1 MYSLGLTSGMQQDVG
16 LCGKKECIND
26 VRRRARGQI
35 DRDTTLIA
43 NIVVND
49 TTFLHFNLFFPK
61 NRFDSKNVELS
72 NQVYHHILLQL
83 VIRSNKNNGQNR
95 KNQTAQDLDAILT
108 VNDRRQ
114 RPQASASAS
123 LQTAYVSPKK
133 HFVRNRPPSM
143 AVPSPKKSNPKP
155 IQKSIQKPP
164 TSDACA
170 STSFHQNPSAKLI
183 PIYPRSPKSGPKH
196 SVTFRHPISSHQ
208 SSLSSHE
215 DSPPATT
222 YPTSLA
228 KLSASVDHYQQSI
241 PQSSFQQLTPREQEI
256 TSILQ
261 NSSSQS
267 ETQSKQKT
275 VDRYS
280 NSPEFLQPVLP
291 KQSKKPQQRPQQK
304 IEKSHHPKVVSS
316 VDMLNTKHN
325 RAVLATDD
333 EESQDS
339 GSRSQDSSSPEFIR
353 TVKSPNQKM
362 AQGKHNS
369 GHDSGCATSS
379 SQDEQRRKRA
389 QLSKK
394 VLSVVVEEDE
404 GADDEEETPP
414 REIQVSGG
422 SEDSDIIEVF
432 PNRSDRDAT
441 RPPKSRRSEKKS
453 KKQNRRSRTPSREPS
468 VVIDEEEA
476 PPKKRTRRRLK
487 KEKDPMDVGTR
498 RHKMR
503 RFIHIVYG
511 RPRPVKYK
519 MKALTIKK
527 YRALHQKRTR
537 VTRQISNHIVPQYH
551 REPEKGKR
559 NVPEYTVAE
568 TVESYLDVSKTMM
581 QKSSKHH
588 DELVAVGVDYDNSV
602 KMLHFGRTM
611 KKHSCKQKRLKF
623 QMSWWPKDTPDEKLK
638 RKGGIRT
645 TRITC
650 YTPYRIIDDP
660 YLFKNH
666 WSFCPKS
673 NAPLQVIRKY
683 YLKPM
688 TRRRTTDDI
697 ILDTSY
703 FVREFYLGKAFISL
717 RVTRSSD
724 IPYVYV
730 PPIMQCG
737 YYPYSAVTVENKKFY
752 LAARFREAQLEYFNI
767 TYRDIKP
774 WQGFKVGTI
783 TDSELYYFHCLG
795 KHIHGFWLIWEKIG
809 RCNVDKLKRYTNRRY
824 LVDMFNFQFFP
835 LDVDIKKWELRLR
848 IAFDTVTAYNLHLAE
863 VLRINKPVFDSLTRN
878 PSFYKAVTL
887 KEIVHLM
894 LEQGINPKY
903 YMNSCGKREF
913 YNWGLEKTNEDYL
926 SAYFIICGGS
936 KIIKDNRKFDLE
948 HTRAHI
954 DDQENTAAITRKGEV
969 LHMHIPM
976 TPSEILVHLDNFK
989 YKKNFERLIVH
1000 GPMTPEEQV
1009 ITNLIADTPR
1019 CPTVTPQEA
1028 PKKAVR
1034 LRTTVMTRKELM
1046 QVRNKIY
1053 QIPKPKKVKNKPQKP
1068 ARKKP
1073 GRKPETQVDKGLKKH
1088 DFDILYMA
1096 SDIESDYENYLS
1108 GDENY
1113 EDNIPKLTRSQS
1125 SESIFADIYYT
1136 DYQFDKVS
1144 GFHRQR
1150 INHIV
1155 HPIAQRKKRKMNRH
1169 VKKHLL
1175 RYRMLALEG
1184 VAFKEMLECYHGNLP
1199 KLGQEIT
1206 KTKKAIRVN
1215 GYKRFKVPKVF
1226 EKGDSAKIDS
1236 IGDLL
1241 KEMVTFTV
1249 AAEHSSTRAANG
1261 VARIAQ
1267 RGRIM
1272 QRLTTDNLKP
1282 TNFGLPALSYLAME
1296 ILTRVKMTGRTMME
1310 EEKRNLRESVNQSYI
1325 NYMSLLPHER
1335 RLLDAK
1341 IRNQKDRHIAL
1352 QNERY
1357 ETERMKN
1364 LSKRQGFIRYDQRSL
1379 QAQHK
1384 REEARRLNRL
1394 KHSEKETAFRKEQR
1408 YIAELKAA
1416 GGDMPT
1422 KEWIRKRIQEEEAEE
1437 AAKDRKA
1444 EEEQRERK
1452 RMQEIEAARLLKEK
1466 ERREA
1471 AIEKE
1476 KLDEAVATR
1485 LLKEKDERER
1495 KRIEMERIQAIL
1507 RESSAL
1513 MKEAAEKERQKQLE
1527 EEKRRKDAE
1536 KSQSES
1542 EEELRRLD
1550 RQRHEARRL
1559 KVLEREKKRSEE
1571 EKAMEAMWL
1580 QRQKELAEM
1589 KRRQEEETAKSL
1601 AAVKIPK
1608 TVTTSLYRLAQK
1620 LDKEMIAIAEEKL
1633 YSRTVM
1639 LVIRESEDKFGAFL
1653 RKTRDFNL
1661 RVFTAYFSRFFDKN
1675 RFAQKN
1681 SDNDLYD
1688 NIAKCIHYCPTFNDY
1703 KFVLDMKKIV
1713 KHLSSDMKHRIK
1725 KYMNSDPKGSG
1736 SESPVSNASFS
1747 PEYEPSPEPES
1758 EILADSLSESDDADG
1773 PDELL
1778 PEAYETGQTD
1788 LTATHWSR
1796 SPSVDSQDG
1805 DESQN
1810 SYKGRCFHPM
1820 VALRSTFWRLIE
1832 MSENALEAQNE
1843 QLYRNEFRNYI
1854 VRRRSFRKAGVP
1866 YAVGVY
1872 AASCVLLTGSMYD
1885 PCGRREQSPLRMPG
1899 EVIEIDNN
1907 DPDLKGVI
1915 DRVAQL
1921 GVVFHQANRSPL
1933 NLKQLC
1939 KWNGFRQAC
1948 DLIDELYEF
1957 IMGVYCKLQL
1967 DQVFKDELDDETKIR
1982 EAFRF
1987 IATKFVPLLSMHCG
2001 VKKSQVAKWRYEE
2014 VTIGRC
2020 CVNMTEYKQPTVN
2033 TTNEFILK
2041 QNAQQFSRIT
2051 AIVNWYQYL
2060 VEKGKSKI
2068 EDMRSNAMNA
2078 IAWKRRQYH
2087 IMSPMPATSDQ
2098 EEDDEESPIKIIIPD
2113 DVNLLSPRKV
2123 TPRTL
2128 TPRTPTLHVTKDF
2141 VIDKNNGKDAEA
2153 SATVRHVVSPYQ
2165 HPFVQNIGP
2174 RGEVCQQQSTVYVSG
2189 SYNIP
2194 SEKEKYEKKIRYLI
2208 ERREEIEKENSL
2220 NYNIP
2225 PSADMF
2231 INNLW
2236 RAIERR
2242 ISVFPGGIKI
2252 MTGLHKKIQRPHI
2265 LDSEFKI
2272 YIMSRD
2278 ARGKRFPEE
2287 FPEYKHDWFK
2297 YTRISIE
2304 PRKYQA
2310 YEDTILNSFPHEI
2323 MCKKKFR
2330 KMQWTVPRQFGPPKK
2345 AIEFFTDLDKY
2356 RDLELYKQYLSEGEL
2371 PFNIKIYR
2379 HLWFMGSIF
2388 AEGIAEDWHDDG
2400 LPGGFCGACTDGT
2413 VIFVKKC
2420 TCIFHQDHYDDKFIY
2435 THCNIKKELNG
2446 VERLTGRFVCE
2457 HGPSLVLVL
2466 VDEDKRPKGV
2476 YEVKNPAYTTHDAK
2490 LRIVARK
2497 TMHAQIRKCFANVP
2511 RTIREGSQESTTNS
2525 DSSGSSTDS
2534 LQDSVDEFGNPLIVS
2549 KVQPNIVE
2557 NAKELYKRFSRLKEG
2572 TITLDKP
2579 KKMRTW
2585 RSKSVDSY
2593 RKAFEVKHRPG
2604 LTATQSLID
2613 LTDLENHAKMKM
2625 EKAKQTMIE
2634 ELNIEKDVRLDSE
2647 TMDTRLFEGI
2657 HNISEANNFRLLLEL
2672 FTLGPAA
2679 EEPTAKYCKTRYI
2692 KIQEHLKQHSLMR
2705 VYGQDKEN
2713 VPRFE
2718 EDKKFQGGQ
2727 PISALMHEYYA
2738 FMQYIKRTMRAAKN
2752 HVAANRRLR
2761 FNDAQFEYFHM
2772 IYQKVFNLNL
2782 HLFEHLLHQI
2792 SKHTF
2797 TPYALHHAEHKGD
2810 LTKIRTVL
2818 ARMKIDLPTVM
2829 NSFFNIE
2836 PMKRQ
2841 IHELRQLSEFCQKSE
2856 MDCHIATLGRYAIER
2871 IRVPQ
2876 SAEKVFDDYPW
2887 INQSVHKDTI
2897 DLLRFDSGE
2906 TVPDGFDSRTFNE
2919 QLMKNFY
2926 NPIDV
2931 FEQSTTLRPKGE
2943 SAELN
2948 LYNAFYTQC
2957 DGFFAKF
2964 ERMMPHGAMD
2974 PKMKTYHQ
2982 HQAFIRL
2989 YEIAKGNRI
2998 VDRTDVTRMNDTDVI
3013 MLYTAFVSNP
3023 DVETDAGA
3031 DLDCLNQL
3039 YMQLSKQKAVP
3050 CPINPSLIGTTFVVF
3065 DHHLVVSMVREPF
3078 VFLADLHFK
3087 FTPMRSRGR
3096 IIEAVSGSCVINLLM
3111 DSNSD
3116 KIRIEMRPKSV
3127 QTKGDRLC
3135 FELDHETL
3143 ARAGSIDGVLKIVVS
3158 QRFNKLQE
3166 QFEMQ
3171 PQVRPFKSR
3180 RGILENRNII
3190 NELVSSDEQDKSSSS
3205 SCRMSERTIDPN
3217 YVGFLHTHKELKHLS
3232 EVSKNMREYFI
3243 TNRRPG
3249 SRKRPVPPASPHIP
3263 PHMNPKRIRF
3273 SHKY

>member
-1 MYSLGLTSGMQQDVG
+1 MIHSITTHQDLTNIMDRTGRTRQRSKSSSQESVSVITVVPSPAQSKEKHHQLHKKQKDQERRRLEQQQD
-16 LCGKKECIND
+16 
-26 VRRRARGQI
+26 
-35 DRDTTLIA
+35 RDLET
-43 NIVVND
+43 
-49 TTFLHFNLFFPK
+49 
-61 NRFDSKNVELS
+61 
-72 NQVYHHILLQL
+72 
-83 VIRSNKNNGQNR
+83 
-95 KNQTAQDLDAILT
+95 ILT
-108 VNDRRQ
+108 VNERRQ
-114 RPQASASAS
+114 EPQASASAR
-123 LQTAYVSPKK
+123 LQPAYVSPKK
-133 HFVRNRPPSM
+133 HLVQNRPPTM
-143 AVPSPKKSNPKP
+143 AVPSPTKSNPASQQQSRLAPSHCPIQKQTQKP
-155 IQKSIQKPP
+155 IQNPP
-164 TSDACA
+164 TSNARA
-170 STSFHQNPSAKLI
+170 SSSFHKNPPAKLI
-183 PIYPRSPKSGPKH
+183 PIYPRSPKSGPKN

-208 SSLSSHE
+208 SPPSSHE

-222 YPTSLA
+222 SQPSLA
-228 KLSASVDHYQQSI
+228 KLSASVDHYQQPI
-241 PQSSFQQLTPREQEI
+241 RQSSFQQLTPREQET
-256 TSILQ
+256 TSTHQ
-261 NSSSQS
+261 NSKSQL
-267 ETQSKQKT
+267 EIQRQTQSKQNP

-280 NSPEFLQPVLP
+280 NSPEFLQPEPP
-291 KQSKKPQQRPQQK
+291 KQAKKPQQRPQM
-304 IEKSHHPKVVSS
+304 KSRKPEIVPRAE
-316 VDMLNTKHN
+316 MLNTKYN

-333 EESQDS
+333 EESSQGS

-353 TVKSPNQKM
+353 TVRSTNQKL
-362 AQGKHNS
+362 AQDRHTS
-369 GHDSGCATSS
+369 DHDSGFATSL
-379 SQDEQRRKRA
+379 SQDEQRKKRP

-394 VLSVVVEEDE
+394 VLSVVAEEDE

-414 REIQVSGG
+414 REIQSSEG
-422 SEDSDIIEVF
+422 SVDSDIIEVF
-432 PNRSDRDAT
+432 PNRKDREAT
-441 RPPKSRRSEKKS
+441 RPPESQKPKKKS

-468 VVIDEEEA
+468 VVIEEEEEEQ
-476 PPKKRTRRRLK
+476 PVQKRTRRRLK

-537 VTRQISNHIVPQYH
+537 VTRQISNHMIPQYH

-623 QMSWWPKDTPDEKLK
+623 QMSWWPKETPEEKLK
-638 RKGGIRT
+638 RKGGVRT

-666 WSFCPKS
+666 WSFCPQS
-673 NAPLQVIRKY
+673 NAPLQAIRKY

-737 YYPYSAVTVENKKFY
+737 YFPYSAVTVENKKFY

-767 TYRDIKP
+767 TYRDIEP

-809 RCNVDKLKRYTNRRY
+809 RCNVDKFKRYTNRRY

-878 PSFYKAVTL
+878 PSFYKAITL

-913 YNWGLEKTNEDYL
+913 YNWGLEKSNEDYL

-936 KIIKDNRKFDLE
+936 KILKDNRKFDLKN
-948 HTRAHI
+948 TRAHI

-989 YKKNFERLIVH
+989 YNKHFERLIVH

-1009 ITNLIADTPR
+1009 ITNLITDTPR

-1028 PKKAVR
+1028 PKKTVR
-1034 LRTTVMTRKELM
+1034 LRTAVMTRKELM

-1053 QIPKPKKVKNKPQKP
+1053 HIPKPKKVKTKPQKP

-1113 EDNIPKLTRSQS
+1113 EENIPKLTRSQS

-1282 TNFGLPALSYLAME
+1282 TNSGLPALSYLAME
-1296 ILTRVKMTGRTMME
+1296 ILTRTKMTGRRMME
-1310 EEKRNLRESVNQSYI
+1310 EEKENLRESVRQSYI
-1325 NYMSLLPHER
+1325 NYMSLLPSER
-1335 RLLDAK
+1335 RILDAK
-1341 IRNQKDRHIAL
+1341 IRNQQEKHIAL

-1384 REEARRLNRL
+1384 REEERRLNRL
-1394 KHSEKETAFRKEQR
+1394 KHSEKETAFRREQR

-1416 GGDMPT
+1416 GGDVPT
-1422 KEWIRKRIQEEEAEE
+1422 REWIRKRIQEEEAEE
-1437 AAKDRKA
+1437 AAKDRRA

-1452 RMQEIEAARLLKEK
+1452 RQQELEAVRLLKEK
-1466 ERREA
+1466 ERRDA

-1476 KLDEAVATR
+1476 KLDEAMATR
-1485 LLKEKDERER
+1485 LLKEKEELER
-1495 KRIEMERIQAIL
+1495 KRIETERIQAIL
-1507 RESSAL
+1507 RESDAL
-1513 MKEAAEKERQKQLE
+1513 MKEAAEKERLKKLE

-1550 RQRHEARRL
+1550 RQRNEARRL
-1559 KVLEREKKRSEE
+1559 KILEREKKRSAE

-1589 KRRQEEETAKSL
+1589 KRRQEEQTAKSL
-1601 AAVKIPK
+1601 AAVKTPK

-1620 LDKEMIAIAEEKL
+1620 YNKEMIAIAEEKL

-1639 LVIRESEDKFGAFL
+1639 LVIRESEPKFAAFL
-1653 RKTRDFNL
+1653 RTKRDFNL
-1661 RVFTAYFSRFFDKN
+1661 RIFMSYFSRFFDKN
-1675 RFAQKN
+1675 RFDEEEN
-1681 SDNDLYD
+1681 NDFYD
-1688 NIAKCIHYCPTFNDY
+1688 NVAKCIHYCPTTNDY
-1703 KFVLDMKKIV
+1703 KFVLDMQKIV
-1713 KHLSSDMKHRIK
+1713 KNLSSDMRHRVK
-1725 KYMNSDPKGSG
+1725 KYMSSDPQGSG

-1758 EILADSLSESDDADG
+1758 EILADSLSESDDPDG

-1778 PEAYETGQTD
+1778 PEAYELGQTD
-1788 LTATHWSR
+1788 LTAARWSR
-1796 SPSVDSQDG
+1796 SPSVGSEDG
-1805 DESQN
+1805 GESQN
-1810 SYKGRCFHPM
+1810 SFKGRGFHPM

-1832 MSENALEAQNE
+1832 MSENSLEPQNE
-1843 QLYRNEFRNYI
+1843 HLYRNEFRNYV

-1872 AASCVLLTGSMYD
+1872 AASCVLLTGGMYD
-1885 PCGRREQSPLRMPG
+1885 PRGHREQSPLRMPG

-1987 IATKFVPLLSMHCG
+1987 IATKFVPLLSVHCG

-2060 VEKGKSKI
+2060 MEKGKSKI

-2087 IMSPMPATSDQ
+2087 LMSPMPATSDQ
-2098 EEDDEESPIKIIIPD
+2098 EEDDEDGPIKIIIPD
-2113 DVNLLSPRKV
+2113 DVDLLSPRKI

-2128 TPRTPTLHVTKDF
+2128 TPQKPTLHVTKDF
-2141 VIDKNNGKDAEA
+2141 VIDKDNNKDAEA
-2153 SATVRHVVSPYQ
+2153 STSVRPVVSPYQ

-2174 RGEVCQQQSTVYVSG
+2174 GGEVQKSTVYVSG
-2189 SYNIP
+2189 SYNVP
-2194 SEKEKYEKKIRYLI
+2194 SEKEKYEKKIRYLM

-2220 NYNIP
+2220 NYNTP
-2225 PSADMF
+2225 PSDDMF

-2242 ISVFPGGIKI
+2242 VLVFPGGIKI
-2252 MTGLHKKIQRPHI
+2252 MTGQHKKVQRPHI
-2265 LDSEFKI
+2265 LGSEFKI

-2278 ARGKRFPEE
+2278 ARCKRLPEE
-2287 FPEYKHDWFK
+2287 FTEYKHDWYN
-2297 YTRISIE
+2297 YTRMSVE

-2310 YEDTILNSFPHEI
+2310 YEDTVLNSFPHEV
-2323 MCKKKFR
+2323 MCKKEFR

-2356 RDLELYKQYLSEGEL
+2356 RDLDLYKQYLSEGEL
-2371 PFNIKIYR
+2371 PFNIKVYR

-2400 LPGGFCGACTDGT
+2400 IPGGYCGACTDGT

-2420 TCIFHQDHYDDKFIY
+2420 TCIFHQNHYEEKFIY

-2457 HGPSLVLVL
+2457 HGPSSVLVL

-2476 YEVKNPAYTTHDAK
+2476 YQVKEPAYTNHDAK

-2511 RTIREGSQESTTNS
+2511 RSIPEGSEKSPTNS

-2534 LQDSVDEFGNPLIVS
+2534 LQDSVDEFGNPVIVS
-2549 KVQPNIVE
+2549 KVQPNIVDH
-2557 NAKELYKRFSRLKEG
+2557 AKELHKRFSRLKEG
-2572 TITLDKP
+2572 KITLEKP
-2579 KKMRTW
+2579 KTMRTW
-2585 RSKSVDSY
+2585 RSKSADSY
-2593 RKAFEVKHRPG
+2593 EKAFEVKHRPG

-2613 LTDLENHAKMKM
+2613 LTDLEIHAKWKM
-2625 EKAKQTMIE
+2625 ENAKKTMIE
-2634 ELNIEKDVRLDSE
+2634 DFKIAEEVRLDSE

-2657 HNISEANNFRLLLEL
+2657 HNLNEANNFRLLLEL
-2672 FTLGPAA
+2672 FTSGLSD
-2679 EEPTAKYCKTRYI
+2679 EEPTTKTCHRNYI
-2692 KIQEHLKQHSLMR
+2692 KIQEQLKEHSLMR

-2713 VPRFE
+2713 VPRFD

-2727 PISALMHEYYA
+2727 PISALMNEYYA

-2761 FNDAQFEYFHM
+2761 FNEAQFEYFHM

-2810 LTKIRTVL
+2810 LSKIQATLSRIKSGL
-2818 ARMKIDLPTVM
+2818 QTVM
-2829 NSFFNIE
+2829 NSFFNPE

-2841 IHELRQLSEFCQKSE
+2841 IHELRQLSEFCQKAE

-2876 SAEKVFDDYPW
+2876 SVGKVFDDYPW
-2887 INQSVHKDTI
+2887 VNQSVHKDTI

-2906 TVPDGFDSRTFNE
+2906 TVPDGFDSRTFNR

-2931 FEQSTTLRPKGE
+2931 IEQSTTLLPKGE

-2948 LYNAFYTQC
+2948 LYNAFYAQC
-2957 DGFFAKF
+2957 DAFFAKF
-2964 ERMMPHGAMD
+2964 ERMMPRGGAMD

-2989 YEIAKGNRI
+2989 YKIAKGNRI

-3078 VFLADLHFK
+3078 IFLADLHFK

-3096 IIEAVSGSCVINLLM
+3096 IVEAVSGSCVVNLLM

-3116 KIRIEMRPKSV
+3116 KVRIEMRPKSV
-3127 QTKGDRLC
+3127 TCKGDRLC

-3143 ARAGSIDGVLKIVVS
+3143 ANAGSIEGVMQMVVTKH
-3158 QRFNKLQE
+3158 FNKLQE

-3171 PQVRPFKSR
+3171 PLVRPFKSR
-3180 RGILENRNII
+3180 RGILENRNIM
-3190 NELVSSDEQDKSSSS
+3190 NELLASDEQDVPPTSSG
-3205 SCRMSERTIDPN
+3205 RTSERTVDPN
-3217 YVGFLHTHKELKHLS
+3217 YVGFLHTPEEMKHLS
-3232 EVSKNMREYFI
+3232 EVSKNMREYYI
-3243 TNRRPG
+3243 TDRRRG
-3249 SRKRPVPPASPHIP
+3249 CRKRPVAPAIPHVP